1 MLLSRRMRSRVGL
14 LALVLVGS
22 TLAAGVAHAVGRGP
36 ALARPAGRKPGIIAT
51 LGRDPAAAPGL
62 VAAGA
67 EVIRLNLSH
76 GNARETRAKMVAIAD
91 ARRAAGRHV
100 LVLADLPGGKIR
112 TGIVP
117 GGGTFELTP
126 GAPFELAFGARV
138 PTTQGRAWV
147 AYRTLPRHAKVGDTV
162 QIDDGRI
169 ELAVTAVH
177 GDRLETRVKRGGTLR
192 SRAGLSLKDKEV
204 PFPSMTSKDRRKLK
218 LALDHGVDWIGVSMV
233 QGPRQVLA
241 VRRALARA
249 GRPDVKVIAK
259 IESWSAIDNLDVILD
274 ASDGVMIARGDLST
288 AVGAELPRVQALI
301 GARARAK
308 GKPFI
313 VATNFL
319 DAMID
324 GKPASAH
331 NRADVATALG
341 QGPDWFML
349 NETALA
355 PKPVDVVTTLRGLL
369 R

>member
-1 MLLSRRMRSRVGL
+1 MLLFRDMRPRVGL
-14 LALVLVGS
+14 VALLLLG
-22 TLAAGVAHAVGRGP
+22 AGVAHA
-36 ALARPAGRKPGIIAT
+36 ARPAPTLARREGQKPGIIAT
-51 LGRDPAAAPGL
+51 LGRDPSAARGL
-62 VAAGA
+62 VQAGA

-100 LVLADLPGGKIR
+100 PVLADLPGGKIR

-117 GGGTFELTP
+117 GGGTFELAP

-138 PTTQGRAWV
+138 PTTQRGAWV
-147 AYRTLPRHAKVGDTV
+147 AYRTLPGHAKVGDVV

-169 ELAVTAVH
+169 ELAVTKVH
-177 GDRLETRVKRGGTLR
+177 GERIETTVQRGGTLR

-218 LALDHGVDWIGVSMV
+218 LALEHGVDWIGVSMV
-233 QGPRQVLA
+233 QGPQHVNA
-241 VRRALARA
+241 VRRALVRA

-259 IESWSAIDNLDVILD
+259 IESWSAIDNLDAILD
-274 ASDGVMIARGDLST
+274 VSDGVMIARGDLGT
-288 AVGAELPRVQALI
+288 AVGGELVRVQALI
-301 GARARAK
+301 AARARAK

-313 VATNFL
+313 AATNFL

-331 NRADVATALG
+331 NRADVATAVG
-341 QGPDWFML
+341 QRPDWFML

-355 PKPVDVVTTLRGLL
+355 PRPVDVVKTLRGMLP
-369 R
+369 